1 MPQRWTADRAGCI
14 FAGSSNRSADDLSA
28 AVILLACDEGWS
40 DHDGARQ
47 DAEALYAQD
56 APNGV
61 YWSDD
66 GGEGSQALS
75 EGADAAADWL
85 NEHIAPEGY
94 WFRFDDGFYLWGD
107 DPDQD

>member
-66 GGEGSQALS
+66 GGEGSQLLS

-85 NEHIAPEGY
+85 NEHVAPEGY

-107 DPDQD
+107 DPDED